1 LRLFSSSPPWA
12 EKGGAIFA
20 FAHKLFGAQDRDHL
34 NPERTQNDLNHLLE
48 GAAPVPRYVDKFVA
62 HSEYRGMEPAE
73 VKLRFNDIHDAI
85 DVIGELFQRY
95 HLLFTAADMVDLV
108 PVIQHDWLAPF
119 RQPWIRHD

>member
-1 LRLFSSSPPWA
+1 
-12 EKGGAIFA
+12 
-20 FAHKLFGAQDRDHL
+20 
-34 NPERTQNDLNHLLE
+34 
-48 GAAPVPRYVDKFVA
+48 
-62 HSEYRGMEPAE
+62 MEPAE

-119 RQPWIRHD
+119 RQPWIRHDQTVAC